1 MTRTSRSASPRRSS
15 SRAGVLTTLALLV
28 LASCN
33 ASAGEPHKPAAPAAP
48 APSLEVTGPA
58 AAMRVTLDPATGQIV
73 VPTPG
78 ATLEPMWS
86 GLRLPSGP
94 LPVVH
99 LADGSLMIDL
109 KGIYLT
115 NVVGAIGW
123 DGHPTMSCVDFGVDP
138 VEYARWL
145 TLIAPP
151 ARAKVKE

>member
-1 MTRTSRSASPRRSS
+1 M
-15 SRAGVLTTLALLV
+15 RATI
-28 LASCN
+28 
-33 ASAGEPHKPAAPAAP
+33 
-48 APSLEVTGPA
+48 
-58 AAMRVTLDPATGQIV
+58 DPATGQIV

-78 ATLEPMWS
+78 APTLEPMWS
-86 GLRLPSGP
+86 DLRLPSAP

-123 DGHPTMSCVDFGVDP
+123 DGHPTMSCLDFGVDP

-151 ARAKVKE
+151 ARAKAKE